1 MTAGNPKSKAL
12 WDFIALSGGE
22 VIGKL
27 AGLVAFAYLAR
38 VLGPEVYGSVE
49 VAGALLVFFML
60 IIDFGYG
67 PVGAREITQ
76 HPEKLAQYAGMIP
89 AARVLLALLCVP
101 AMCLTAILMKLP
113 SGTAGLVCLYS
124 LAMLAAPWNQRW
136 LFQGLDRMVLVSLG
150 QLIRMLMFTVGVIL
164 LVQAPADLMRVGYV
178 EIVAAAAMA
187 TYFVSMQLRSSIPVR
202 LDFELRPILE
212 ISQQSISLGLSQA
225 VWALNQYLP
234 TLLIA
239 SLSLVTEVS
248 WFGAAHRIVFSV
260 VSFSMIYHFNLFPAV
275 TQRLKKSHESFS
287 RLVEPSFR
295 VTAWGS
301 FFIAIV
307 ITFLAGPICE
317 VVYGADYAAAAL
329 PMAIIIWSLP
339 LTLFSGHSRWPLVAV
354 HKQRYVL
361 YAQLAGLFATAVS
374 GAFLIPRYG
383 SLGGAVAML
392 LNAACVWFT
401 AHYFASRFVGNIP
414 FIGAILRQLLL
425 AALVMVAVFGIAG
438 LNWYSALAGISG
450 FAILAFVVDRK
461 LPGDIRSLVQVKNE
475 NVAADADA
483 GAGV

>member
-1 MTAGNPKSKAL
+1 MGDPKSKAL
-12 WDFIALSGGE
+12 WDFVALSGGE
-22 VIGKL
+22 VLGKL

-38 VLGPEVYGSVE
+38 VLGPEYYGSVE
-49 VAGALLVFFML
+49 VAGALLVFFSL

-67 PVGAREITQ
+67 PVGAREITH

-101 AMCLTAILMKLP
+101 AMCLTAMLMKLP
-113 SGTAGLVCLYS
+113 SDAVVLVCLYA

-150 QLIRMLMFTVGVIL
+150 QLIRMLAFTAGVIL
-164 LVQAPADLMRVGYV
+164 LVQDPADLLRVGYV
-178 EIVAAAAMA
+178 EIVAAVSMA
-187 TYFVSMQLRSSIPVR
+187 VYFVAMQLRASIP
-202 LDFELRPILE
+202 LSLNFELRPLLN
-212 ISQQSISLGLSQA
+212 ISHQSISLGLSQA

-239 SLSLVTEVS
+239 SLSLATEVS
-248 WFGAAHRIVFSV
+248 WFGAAHRIVFSI

-275 TQRLKKSHESFS
+275 TRRLKVSQAAFS
-287 RLVEPSFR
+287 QLVKPSFR

-317 VVYGADYAAAAL
+317 VVYGTDYAAAAL

-361 YAQLAGLFATAVS
+361 YAQLAGLAATVVS

-401 AHYFASRFVGNIP
+401 AHYYASRFVGAIP
-414 FIGAILRQLLL
+414 FIGSILRQLLL
-425 AALVMVAVFGIAG
+425 AMFIMVAVFGVAG
-438 LNWYSALAGISG
+438 LTWYSALSGIIG
-450 FAILAFVVDRK
+450 FALLAFVVDRK
-461 LPGDIRSLVQVKNE
+461 LPGDIRRLIQVKNE
-475 NVAADADA
+475 NIAAGADA
-483 GAGV
+483 GASL

>member
-1 MTAGNPKSKAL
+1 MGNAKSKAL
-12 WDFIALSGGE
+12 WDFVALSGGE
-22 VIGKL
+22 VLGKL

-49 VAGALLVFFML
+49 VAGALLVFFAL

-67 PVGAREITQ
+67 PVGAREITH
-76 HPEKLAQYAGMIP
+76 HPEKLAQFAGMIP
-89 AARVLLALLCVP
+89 AARVLLALLCIP
-101 AMCLTAILMKLP
+101 AMCLTAILMRLP
-113 SGTAGLVCLYS
+113 TGTVELVCLYA

-136 LFQGLDRMVLVSLG
+136 LFQGLDRMLQVSLG
-150 QLIRMLMFTVGVIL
+150 QLIRMLAFTAGVML
-164 LVQAPADLMRVGYV
+164 LVQSPTDLMRVGYV
-178 EIVAAAAMA
+178 EIVAAVAMSV
-187 TYFVSMQLRSSIPVR
+187 YFVSMQLRLSIPVR
-202 LDFELRPILE
+202 LNFELRPLLE
-212 ISQQSISLGLSQA
+212 ISQQSVSLGLSQA

-239 SLSLVTEVS
+239 SMSLATEVS
-248 WFGAAHRIVFSV
+248 WFGAAHRIVFSI

-275 TQRLKKSHESFS
+275 TRRLKVSHEAFS
-287 RLVEPSFR
+287 QLVRPSFR

-317 VVYGADYAAAAL
+317 LVYGTDYAAAAL

-361 YAQLAGLFATAVS
+361 YAQLAGLAATAVS

-401 AHYFASRFVGNIP
+401 AHYFASRFVGSIP
-414 FIGAILRQLLL
+414 FFGSILRQLLL
-425 AALVMVAVFGIAG
+425 ATLVMVAVFGIAG
-438 LNWYSALAGISG
+438 LTWYSALSGITG
-450 FAILAFVVDRK
+450 FALLAFVVDRK
-461 LPGDIRSLVQVKNE
+461 LPGDIRRLIQVKND
-475 NVAADADA
+475 NVAAGADA